1 MYEQQLAKNRIAW
14 KRGAKKSAFTKL
26 ESQLQIA
33 VVAWFGYQ
41 YSEYQKSLVKIP
53 NEGKRSW
60 AKGKQMKNEGLR
72 KGFPDM
78 FLFVPR
84 GGYHGMAI
92 EFKAPGRRPEKEQRE
107 YLNYLAS
114 LKYFSRYFDNIDEAM
129 EIIKAYMEGTING

>member
-1 MYEQQLAKNRIAW
+1 MYEQQLAKNRLAW
-14 KRGAKKSAFTKL
+14 KRGAKKGAFTKL

-33 VVAWFGYQ
+33 VVTWFGYQ

-60 AKGKQMKNEGLR
+60 AKGKQMKAEGLQ
-72 KGFPDM
+72 KDFPDM

-84 GGYHGMAI
+84 GGYHGMAM
-92 EFKAPGRRPEKEQRE
+92 EFKAPGEKPRKDQRA